1 MGTVFSNRRR
11 RRANNPN
18 NSPPPA
24 PPPAAHVV
32 GYGGYVL
39 AYPLQPQ
46 PYYHASRFNP
56 TSIDPQAHYPQGT
69 SWSHGSMGLP
79 PLLPPVEPQKV
90 VTIRNDANLKKETFR
105 LERDEENPGRFLVA
119 FTFDATVPGSISVFF
134 FGKEGPNCGLTSLKA
149 DIIKPVRVSFEK
161 GMGQNFR
168 QPTGTGIDLSVF
180 HDKDLS
186 KEGPDEEFPIAVR
199 ADASS
204 TSNSIDIPYAA
215 SEQIGS
221 PLPKTV
227 NCQITQA
234 VIGKKDN
241 GEYNVR
247 VVRQILWVNGIRYEL
262 QEIYGIG
269 NSVGTDFDDND
280 PGKECVICMSEPRD
294 TMILPCRHMC
304 LCSGCAKVLRFQTK
318 RCPICRQPVER
329 LLEMK
334 VNKNED

>member
-1 MGTVFSNRRR
+1 MGTVFSNGRGRT
-11 RRANNPN
+11 NNPN
-18 NSPPPA
+18 NPPPSPPPP
-24 PPPAAHVV
+24 PPPAAQLV

-46 PYYHASRFNP
+46 NYHHASRLNP
-56 TSIDPQAHYPQGT
+56 TSFDPQAHISQSAHGGT
-69 SWSHGSMGLP
+69 GPP
-79 PLLPPVEPQKV
+79 PLLPSVEPQKV
-90 VTIRNDANLKKETFR
+90 VTIRNDANLKKETLR
-105 LERDEENPGRFLVA
+105 LERDEENPGRLLVA
-119 FTFDATVPGSISVFF
+119 FTFDATVPGSISIFF
-134 FGKEGPNCGLTSLKA
+134 FAKEGPNCGLTSLKE
-149 DIIKPVRVSFEK
+149 DIIKPVRVPFEK
-161 GMGQNFR
+161 GLGQNFR

-180 HDKDLS
+180 DDKDLS

-204 TSNSIDIPYAA
+204 TSNSIDLPDTT

-221 PLPKTV
+221 PLPKAV

-247 VVRQILWVNGIRYEL
+247 VVRQILWVNGVRYEL

-304 LCSGCAKVLRFQTK
+304 LCSGCTKVLRFQTK

-334 VNKNED
+334 VNRNAD